1 VIIVKTPA
9 EIEHMKAA
17 GRLTALTIAELKSVI
32 APGITTGELDRV
44 AEQFILSHGGIPAF
58 KGYQGFPGSICASI
72 NEEVVHGIPGLRKV
86 KDGDIVSVDIGVSY
100 GGYVGDS
107 AFTVPVGVVS
117 KEALKL
123 LRVTEEA
130 LYKGIEAA
138 RVGGRVTD
146 IGHAVETHVNRAGFS
161 VVRDYVGHGIGTKM
175 HEDPPVPNFGP
186 PGRGPRLLEGMA
198 LAIEPMVNVG
208 VYQVTV
214 KPNGWT
220 VVTADGSLS
229 AHFEHTIA
237 ITAAGPEILTQL

>member
-1 VIIVKTPA
+1 MIIVKTPA

-237 ITAAGPEILTQL
+237 ITAAGPGILTQL

>member
-138 RVGGRVTD
+138 RVGSRVTD